1 MRNMLFSCLVKE
13 MTERLTILRP
23 DAKRRESMEKLGWLK
38 GEDFQRLK
46 WDAKQKKTVQDTET
60 SVISYED
67 VLAVL
72 QSMMTRCN
80 TVEALLRFHPT
91 RPITEQMQEGTVAF
105 LLQFSLQNDDGLQLY
120 ADTSQ
125 LCHCGSTM
133 VCGIEIKKES
143 STRSQLANQIRRAAS
158 VLRPLFGRGH
168 FFQFQFVAANDGTAE
183 SAAETMARSCFEQGH
198 GQAED
203 VFDWGMGK
211 GATCGAHS
219 DFQFSSCTLARNVC
233 SKPHRDSYNAEGSWN
248 LVVPCSTFQG
258 GEVDDTTRFGTRAG
272 AAEQLG
278 YNTGML
284 DGLPERRFEALDGE
298 VQRLDGRLQQMTLQF
313 LSSATSDD
321 LSRVASRLAQTELQV
336 PETHTTE
343 LHQLQKELG
352 TVTGELG
359 ASRARLEAAV
369 AEKQVLEARLAEA
382 LQDVEEARKQRE
394 EKGWEAA
401 EAAASANREMAR
413 QRSESDEK
421 YRLLEKEH
429 SSVRDKLQSALSE
442 LAQAESQKKV
452 LELQVET
459 KCQQLTDLEER
470 QERELAA
477 QAEKLEQTQ
486 VEVDRLTTELSKASQ
501 GSPAEEFKS
510 VAEELRPRSES
521 ENDGSEKDRKI
532 QELQAQLDEVSQ
544 QLNQVQA
551 ELEQRSI
558 EAAEALV
565 DIGQDV
571 DAIEWESG
579 QRGRKLEAQIAE
591 ITEMEK
597 DAEETVEALSEELD
611 RCNAKLAASENKR
624 RELEYHLEDTS
635 AKLTSVQDELAQCQI
650 DTAQALTAA
659 SDDLALL
666 KAESE
671 AEIRRLRAL
680 LEDSDGSDLLSPQHL
695 LLPSQEGLS
704 PKSGTGSVQSSAGNS
719 VWT

>member
-1 MRNMLFSCLVKE
+1 
-13 MTERLTILRP
+13 
-23 DAKRRESMEKLGWLK
+23 
-38 GEDFQRLK
+38 
-46 WDAKQKKTVQDTET
+46 
-60 SVISYED
+60 
-67 VLAVL
+67 
-72 QSMMTRCN
+72 
-80 TVEALLRFHPT
+80 
-91 RPITEQMQEGTVAF
+91 
-105 LLQFSLQNDDGLQLY
+105 
-120 ADTSQ
+120 
-125 LCHCGSTM
+125 
-133 VCGIEIKKES
+133 
-143 STRSQLANQIRRAAS
+143 
-158 VLRPLFGRGH
+158 
-168 FFQFQFVAANDGTAE
+168 
-183 SAAETMARSCFEQGH
+183 
-198 GQAED
+198 
-203 VFDWGMGK
+203 
-211 GATCGAHS
+211 
-219 DFQFSSCTLARNVC
+219 
-233 SKPHRDSYNAEGSWN
+233 
-248 LVVPCSTFQG
+248 
-258 GEVDDTTRFGTRAG
+258 
-272 AAEQLG
+272 
-278 YNTGML
+278 
-284 DGLPERRFEALDGE
+284 
-298 VQRLDGRLQQMTLQF
+298 
-313 LSSATSDD
+313 DD

-343 LHQLQKELG
+343 LHQLQKELGTVTGELDLEERQAQAEKLTVLIDQDVKAARSFGSHSGSAHEVDPALEQQRLGQVQTELAQIMQQFQKVVLELKSLQSHVQEEKEATAAAESGFQESRIEADAAQRGANKLETRVTAADGRRLEATFVPYSADVGFEEVLHASEHEDGRQRCQLQKELG

-501 GSPAEEFKS
+501 GSPAEDRCTGSIDFLELLLES
-510 VAEELRPRSES
+510 VASPVRSESDLALRPWRQVCPRS

-635 AKLTSVQDELAQCQI
+635 AKLTSVQDELAQCP
-650 DTAQALTAA
+650 T
-659 SDDLALL
+659 
-666 KAESE
+666 
-671 AEIRRLRAL
+671 
-680 LEDSDGSDLLSPQHL
+680 
-695 LLPSQEGLS
+695 
-704 PKSGTGSVQSSAGNS
+704 
-719 VWT
+719 